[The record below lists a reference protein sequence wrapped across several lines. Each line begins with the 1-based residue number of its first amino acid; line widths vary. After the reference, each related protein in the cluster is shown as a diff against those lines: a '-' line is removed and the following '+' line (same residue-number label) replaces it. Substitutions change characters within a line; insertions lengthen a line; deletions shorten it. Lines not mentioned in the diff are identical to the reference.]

1 MGAEEHHH
9 HAVERVE
16 KLRKELTTFMENQAR
31 FHIKILE
38 ETKKQNQMIKT
49 QYEQQRK
56 EDEEIKKKEMELK
69 ENEINLLK
77 NQIKE
82 QNEASARYQKEQEN
96 NIYF

>member
-49 QYEQQRK
+49 SMNNK
-56 EDEEIKKKEMELK
+56 EKKMKKSKKKK
-69 ENEINLLK
+69 WN
-77 NQIKE
+77 
-82 QNEASARYQKEQEN
+82 
-96 NIYF
+96 

>member
-69 ENEINLLK
+69 ENEINSS
-77 NQIKE
+77 
-82 QNEASARYQKEQEN
+82 ASSSNSTSKPDSKQYYN
-96 NIYF
+96 NITSFYY